1 MPLANGFFLFWN
13 SFRLLYFARNPGVAN
28 YATQKGE
35 IAETRNMRT
44 FYFNNIVYYIAGAAA
59 AVFVLSYF
67 QPALFRIAG
76 LILLL
81 LALAVV
87 IDALLVFGKKKGM
100 FARRVTTERFSIGD
114 PNKVVLHFTN
124 KYDFPVHI
132 SIIDELPVQFQHRDW
147 IRKARIES
155 GAAFDIEY
163 FLQPVTR
170 GEYVFDSINVFV
182 HGPLQLVKRRY
193 IFPSRQMVKVYP
205 SYIQM
210 RRYQLLAVSN
220 RLQEAGVKR
229 IRKLGHSMEFEQI
242 KEYVRGDDF
251 RTINWKA
258 TARRES
264 LMVNNYTDERSQ
276 QIYCIINKGR
286 VMKMPF
292 AGMTLLDYAINAS
305 LVLANVALV
314 KQDKAGLITF
324 AENLDA
330 FVQADKKS
338 TQMNLLLETLYRQET
353 KFLEADFEKLFSVI
367 RNRITNRSL
376 LILFTNFE
384 SLESLQRELPALKR
398 IARYHLL
405 LVVFFENTELKVL
418 TERKAVKIEDIYI
431 KTIAEKFV
439 FEKKLMVKELHM
451 NGILSIFTSPE
462 HLTVNTINK
471 YLELK
476 TRMSI

>member
-1 MPLANGFFLFWN
+1 MLKSTYL
-13 SFRLLYFARNPGVAN
+13 
-28 YATQKGE
+28 
-35 IAETRNMRT
+35 
-44 FYFNNIVYYIAGAAA
+44 NNIVYYIAGSASM
-59 AVFVLSYF
+59 VFVLSYF
-67 QPALFRIAG
+67 QPALFRIAI

-81 LALAVV
+81 LGVA
-87 IDALLVFGKKKGM
+87 ILLDGLLIFSKKKGVL
-100 FARRVTTERFSIGD
+100 AKRITTDRFSIGD
-114 PNKVVLHFTN
+114 PNKVVIQLTN
-124 KYDFPVHI
+124 KYSFPARI
-132 SIIDELPVQFQHRDW
+132 SVIDELPVQFQERNW
-147 IRKARIES
+147 IRKTKVET
-155 GAAFDIEY
+155 DPVNIEY
-163 FLQPVTR
+163 FLQPTTR
-170 GEYVFDSINVFV
+170 GEYIFENINVFV

-193 IFPSRQMVKVYP
+193 IFPARHIVKVYP

-258 TARRES
+258 TARKDG

-292 AGMTLLDYAINAS
+292 GGMTLLDHAINAS
-305 LVLANVALV
+305 LVLSNVALV

-330 FVQADKKS
+330 FVLADKKT
-338 TQMNLLLETLYRQET
+338 TQMSLLLEILYKQET

-367 RNRITNRSL
+367 RNRISNRSL

-384 SLESLQRELPALKR
+384 SVESLQRELPALKKM
-398 IARYHLL
+398 ARYHLL
-405 LVVFFENTELKVL
+405 LVIFFENSELKAI
-418 TERKAVKIEDIYI
+418 TEKKVSKLEDIYI
-431 KTIAEKFV
+431 KTIAEKFA
-439 FEKKLMVKELHM
+439 FEKRLMVKELHM
-451 NGILSIFTSPE
+451 NGILSILTTPE
-462 HLTVNTINK
+462 NLTVNTVNK

>member
-1 MPLANGFFLFWN
+1 MVFVSDLLHQTSDLMLK
-13 SFRLLYFARNPGVAN
+13 SFYL
-28 YATQKGE
+28 
-35 IAETRNMRT
+35 
-44 FYFNNIVYYIAGAAA
+44 NNIVYYISGSGS
-59 AVFVLSYF
+59 VIFVLSFF
-67 QPALFRIAG
+67 QPGLFRIAVLI
-76 LILLL
+76 LILLAVAILLDGILLFSKTKGL
-81 LALAVV
+81 LAKR
-87 IDALLVFGKKKGM
+87 I
-100 FARRVTTERFSIGD
+100 TSERFSIGD
-114 PNKVVLHFTN
+114 PNKVVIQLDN
-124 KYDFPVHI
+124 KYSFPVRV
-132 SIIDELPVQFQHRDW
+132 SVIDELPIQFQERNW
-147 IRKARIES
+147 IRKAKIES
-155 GAAFDIEY
+155 DPVDIAY
-163 FLQPVTR
+163 SLQPTTR
-170 GEYVFDSINVFV
+170 GEYGFGNINVFV

-193 IFPSRQMVKVYP
+193 IFPATQTVKVYP

-258 TARRES
+258 TARKDA

-292 AGMTLLDYAINAS
+292 GGMTLLDHAINAS
-305 LVLANVALV
+305 LVLSNVALV

-330 FVQADKKS
+330 FVLADKKT
-338 TQMNLLLETLYRQET
+338 TQMSHLLETLYKQET

-367 RNRITNRSL
+367 RNRISNRSL

-384 SLESLQRELPALKR
+384 SLESLQREMPALKR
-398 IARYHLL
+398 MARYHLL
-405 LVVFFENTELKVL
+405 LIVFFENTELKAIS
-418 TERKAVKIEDIYI
+418 EKKASKLEDIYI
-431 KTIAEKFV
+431 KTIAEKFA
-439 FEKKLMVKELHM
+439 FEKRLMVKELHM
-451 NGILSIFTSPE
+451 NGILSILTTPE
-462 HLTVNTINK
+462 NLTVNTVNK